1 MSLKEEIRVKSSE
14 LFETLKK
21 IIEEGNVNH
30 IVVKDDMGQKYMD
43 VPVNVGV
50 VGVVLAPFLATIAT
64 IAALA
69 THLTIEIE
77 RKEK

>member
-1 MSLKEEIRVKSSE
+1 MNLKEEIRIKSSE

-30 IVVKDDMGQKYMD
+30 IIVKDDMGLKYLD
-43 VPVNVGV
+43 VPVNVGI

-77 RKEK
+77 RKK

>member
-1 MSLKEEIRVKSSE
+1 MNLKEEFRVKSSE

-21 IIEEGNVNH
+21 LIEEGNVNH
-30 IVVKDDMGQKYMD
+30 IIVKDDKGQKFLD
-43 VPVNVGV
+43 IPVNVGI

-64 IAALA
+64 ITVLA

>member
-1 MSLKEEIRVKSSE
+1 MSLKEEFRIKSNE

-30 IVVKDDMGQKYMD
+30 IIVKDDKGQKYMD
-43 VPVNVGV
+43 VPVNVGI
-50 VGVVLAPFLATIAT
+50 VGIVLAPFLATIAT

-69 THLTIEIE
+69 THLTIEVE
-77 RKEK
+77 RKK

>member
-1 MSLKEEIRVKSSE
+1 MSLKTEFKIKSNQ

-30 IVVKDDMGQKYMD
+30 IIVKGDKGEKYMD
-43 VPVNVGV
+43 VPVNVGI

-64 IAALA
+64 IATLA
-69 THLTIEIE
+69 KHLTIEVE

>member
-1 MSLKEEIRVKSSE
+1 MSLKEEFRIKSNE

-30 IVVKDDMGQKYMD
+30 IIVRDDMGQKYLD

-69 THLTIEIE
+69 KHLTIEIE
-77 RKEK
+77 RKK